1 MRTTNRASR
10 RTPRR
15 LSSRNA
21 KTPTNETSRPDEH
34 EGRESTHAY
43 DRKSAN
49 ARQDQT
55 PRQLNGRKQKPHAD
69 TPKTTRATTK
79 TPRQA
84 ERHNR
89 ACPGETDPKTHNAG
103 ALCTSRGLQLIG
115 GVPTP
120 TKIPRSMLKKAS
132 PDYLTD
138 HCLRM
143 LPANCLQR
151 PRPCHARGE

>member
-43 DRKSAN
+43 DRKTAN

-69 TPKTTRATTK
+69 TPKTTKVTTK

-89 ACPGETDPKTHNAG
+89 VCPGETDPKTHNAG
-103 ALCTSRGLQLIG
+103 ALCTSRLLIAVLRERERYCNMAG
-115 GVPTP
+115 AMRRDRLV
-120 TKIPRSMLKKAS
+120 
-132 PDYLTD
+132 TD
-138 HCLRM
+138 GR
-143 LPANCLQR
+143 R
-151 PRPCHARGE
+151 